1 VADRDSGMTT
11 WGAGDYP
18 LMARHLE
25 TAARAAVE
33 IAAVGSGDRVLD
45 VATGTGNAALLAAER
60 GGQVVGVDFEPALLE
75 VAEQRA
81 TDSGLQVRWLT
92 GDLGSLP
99 VPDESADV
107 VLSVFGVMYAADQ
120 AAAARELARV
130 AAAGARVVLASW
142 VPGSVMPAMG
152 QVLGAYL
159 PPPPPSSGPPSR
171 WGDPDALAELL
182 GPCGLKLIE
191 VSEQRVTLQFPDAAA
206 GAGFLIRTAGH
217 VVSEQER
224 LTAEARWENVRQDL
238 TRFVHERGERS
249 DGRLDLQLDYLLASA
264 TKPGEDQSAIAHR

>member
-1 VADRDSGMTT
+1 MTT

-25 TAARAAVE
+25 PAARAAVE
-33 IAAVGSGDRVLD
+33 VAAVGFGDRVLD
-45 VATGTGNAALLAAER
+45 VATGTGNAALLAAEK
-60 GGQVVGVDFEPALLE
+60 GGQVVGVDFEPVLLE
-75 VAEQRA
+75 LAQRRAAEAGRR
-81 TDSGLQVRWLT
+81 VRWLT
-92 GDLGSLP
+92 GDLASLP

-130 AAAGARVVLASW
+130 AASGARVVLAAW
-142 VPGSVMPAMG
+142 VPGSVMSAMG

-159 PPPPPSSGPPSR
+159 TPPPPNSGPPSR

-182 GPCGLKLIE
+182 GPRGLQLIE

-206 GAGFLIRTAGH
+206 GAGFLMRTAGH

-224 LTAEARWENVRQDL
+224 LTAEGLWENLRQDL
-238 TRFVHERGERS
+238 TRFVDERGERS
-249 DGRLDLQLDYLLASA
+249 DGRLDLQLGYLLASA
-264 TKPGEDQSAIAHR
+264 TKPGDGQSAIAHR